1 MTHTGRS
8 FTLLLVSL
16 ISACSTQSQS
26 ASSSGTTAQASE
38 APASGMAVAA
48 TNTTATTATA
58 ASAAAAKAN
67 ELGLIPVLEYHQIGP
82 KEDRWRRTPE
92 NFRADLERLYKEGY
106 YLTSLHEIVSNTISI
121 PAGKSPV
128 ALTFDDAT
136 EGQFRYLPG
145 DPPKIDPACAVGVL
159 EAFAKAHPDGG
170 KTATFFVLPES
181 AFGQAQ
187 HAKQKMAWLIAN
199 GYEVGSHT
207 IRHDG
212 LSQLPDAKVEHEL
225 GGAVDLLHKFIPGY
239 AVRTL
244 AYPYGMVPKNLGIVA
259 KHHEAAFLVGSE
271 STYSPLSK
279 KWKPLLIP
287 RIQAIDSEF
296 ARHFTFLKKNPAW
309 RYVSDGDPQHFSIP
323 DKLPDGLAGT
333 LAPKFEKDPALI
345 RYSTATTPKG

>member
-1 MTHTGRS
+1 MTRTGRS
-8 FTLLLVSL
+8 LTLLLVAL
-16 ISACSTQSQS
+16 LGACSPRSQS
-26 ASSSGTTAQASE
+26 ASSSATSAQPSD
-38 APASGMAVAA
+38 APAASTAAAA
-48 TNTTATTATA
+48 TTGTTATA
-58 ASAAAAKAN
+58 ASAAAVKAN

-106 YLTSLHEIVSNTISI
+106 YLTSLHDIVSNKIAT

-145 DPPKIDPACAVGVL
+145 QTPTIDPACAVGVL

-187 HAKQKMAWLIAN
+187 YAKQKMEWLIAN
-199 GYEVGSHT
+199 GYEVGNHT

-212 LSQLPDAKVEHEL
+212 LSKLVDAKVDHEI
-225 GGAVDLLHKFIPGY
+225 GGAVDMIHTFIPNY

-244 AYPYGMVPKNLGIVA
+244 AYPYGMVPKNLAIVA

-271 STYSPLSK
+271 STVSPLSK

-296 ARHFTFLKKNPAW
+296 ARHFKFLKANPEW
-309 RYVSDGDPQHFSIP
+309 RYISDGDPQHYSVP
-323 DKLPDGLAGT
+323 DKLPTGLAGT
-333 LAPKFEKDPALI
+333 LAPKFQKDPGLI
-345 RYSTATTPKG
+345 RYGAAPAKG

>member
-8 FTLLLVSL
+8 LTLLLL
-16 ISACSTQSQS
+16 ALMTACSSTSQS
-26 ASSSGTTAQASE
+26 ASSSGAAAQASDT
-38 APASGMAVAA
+38 PAGTMAVAA
-48 TNTTATTATA
+48 TGTTATA

-106 YLTSLHEIVSNTISI
+106 YLTSLHDIVANKIAI

-145 DPPKIDPACAVGVL
+145 EPPTIDPACAVGVL

-170 KTATFFVLPES
+170 KAATFFVLPQS
-181 AFGQAQ
+181 AFGQPQ
-187 HAKQKMAWLIAN
+187 YAKQKMEWLVAN
-199 GYEVGSHT
+199 GYEIGNHT
-207 IRHDG
+207 VRHDG
-212 LSQLPDAKVEHEL
+212 LSKLTDDKVDAEI
-225 GGAVDLLHKFIPGY
+225 GGAVDLIQQFVPGY

-244 AYPYGMVPKNLGIVA
+244 AYPYGMVPKNLAMVS

-271 STYSPLSK
+271 STVSPLSK
-279 KWKPLLIP
+279 NWKPLLIP

-296 ARHFTFLKKNPAW
+296 TRHFTNFLNKNPEW
-309 RYVSDGDPQHFSIP
+309 RYVSDGDPTRFSIP
-323 DKLPDGLAGT
+323 EKLPNGLAGT

-345 RYSTATTPKG
+345 RYGAVTAAG